1 MYIRSMM
8 KYKKHRLIRDLATVL
23 QELPS
28 NQQFD
33 YTDWYWLRLYLEL
46 YGRTLKAIEE
56 ES

>member
-46 YGRTLKAIEE
+46 YGCTLKAIEE